1 MSLSVFIP
9 LTLTLTLTLTLITV
23 YNSYDLLAKEMTDDA
38 KKKAII
44 LIELE
49 EEKLQLETDLIT
61 CRNKL
66 KKRIEELSDT
76 QITLNRTQV
85 STY

>member
-1 MSLSVFIP
+1 
-9 LTLTLTLTLTLITV
+9 
-23 YNSYDLLAKEMTDDA
+23 MTDDA

-76 QITLNRTQV
+76 QITLKRTQV
-85 STY
+85 SSY